1 MSATNLPRET
11 RKAILQ
17 AQRSEITEYH
27 IYRRLAQ
34 RIDDE
39 HNRSVLERIAR
50 QEKDHYDFWRE
61 HTGQDVSPSR
71 LQRWLYLFIAVVFG
85 ITFAIKLMERG
96 EEDAQE
102 TYEELAETISGAER
116 IVREEEEHEQ
126 QLIDMIDE
134 RRLRYIGSIVRGLND
149 ALVELS
155 GAVAGLTFVLNNTS
169 LIGTTGFITGI
180 AASLS
185 MAGSEYLGSKSE
197 ETDKNPF
204 TAALYT
210 GLAYLLVVLF
220 LIFPYF
226 VLGDVIL
233 ALAVMLAN
241 VLVVIVLFTFYTS
254 VTRDLSFRREFGEMA
269 AISFGIAAIT
279 FVIGFA
285 IRSYFGVEV

>member
-1 MSATNLPRET
+1 MPAEPSPATQD
-11 RKAILQ
+11 AILE
-17 AQRSEITEYH
+17 AQRSEITEYR
-27 IYRRLAQ
+27 IYMRLAE

-39 HNRSVLERIAR
+39 HNRQVVQRIAR
-50 QEKDHYDFWRE
+50 QEKEHYDFWRT
-61 HTGQDVSPSR
+61 HTGRDVAPSR
-71 LQRWLYLFIAVVFG
+71 LQRWLYLFIATVFG

-102 TYEELAETISGAER
+102 TYEQLAEEIPGAER

-126 QLIDMIDE
+126 QLVDMIDE

-155 GAVAGLTFVLNNTS
+155 GAVAGLTFVLSSTS

-197 ETDKNPF
+197 GTDKNPV
-204 TAALYT
+204 TASLYT

-226 VLGDVIL
+226 LLGDVIL

-241 VLVVIVLFTFYTS
+241 VLVVVVLFTFYTS

-269 AISFGIAAIT
+269 AISLGIAAIT
-279 FVIGFA
+279 FVIGFV
-285 IRSYFGVEV
+285 IRSVFGVEV

>member
-1 MSATNLPRET
+1 MPTDVSPET
-11 RKAILQ
+11 REAMLE

-27 IYRRLAQ
+27 IYMRLSE

-39 HNRSVLERIAR
+39 YNREVVQRIAR
-50 QEKDHYDFWRE
+50 QEKEHYDFWRM

-71 LQRWLYLFIAVVFG
+71 LQRWLYLAISMVFG

-102 TYEELAETISGAER
+102 TYEQLAETIEGAER

-126 QLIDMIDE
+126 ELVDMIDE

-155 GAVAGLTFVLNNTS
+155 GAVAGLTFVLNDTS

-204 TAALYT
+204 TASMYT

-233 ALAVMLAN
+233 ALAIMLAN

-254 VTRDLSFRREFGEMA
+254 VTRDLSFPREFGEMA
-269 AISFGIAAIT
+269 AISLGIAAIT

-285 IRSYFGVEV
+285 IRSYFGIEV

>member
-1 MSATNLPRET
+1 MPAADLAPET
-11 RKAILQ
+11 REAILT

-27 IYRRLAQ
+27 IYQRLAV

-39 HNRSVLERIAR
+39 HNRDVVERIAR
-50 QEKDHYDFWRE
+50 QEKEHYDFWRE
-61 HTGQDVSPSR
+61 HTNRDVQPSR
-71 LQRWLYLFIAVVFG
+71 LQIWLYLFLATMFG

-102 TYEELAETISGAER
+102 TYEQLAEVIHGAER
-116 IVREEEEHEQ
+116 VVRDEEEHEQ
-126 QLIDMIDE
+126 QLVEMIDE

-155 GAVAGLTFVLNNTS
+155 GAVAGLTIVLNSTS
-169 LIGTTGFITGI
+169 LIGVTGFITGI

-197 ETDKNPF
+197 KTDKNPV
-204 TAALYT
+204 TASFYT
-210 GLAYLLVVLF
+210 GGAYLLVVLF

-226 VLGDVIL
+226 VVGDVIL
-233 ALAVMLAN
+233 ALTIMLFN
-241 VLVVIVLFTFYTS
+241 VLIVVVLFTFYTS
-254 VTRDLSFRREFGEMA
+254 VTRDLSFWHEFREMA
-269 AISFGIAAIT
+269 AISLGIAAVT

>member
-1 MSATNLPRET
+1 MPAELSPET
-11 RKAILQ
+11 QAAVLE
-17 AQRSEITEYH
+17 AQRSEITEYR
-27 IYRRLAQ
+27 IYMRLSE

-39 HNRSVLERIAR
+39 HNRQVMLRIAR
-50 QEKDHYDFWRE
+50 QEKEHYDFWRT
-61 HTGQDVSPSR
+61 HTGRDVAPSR
-71 LQRWLYLFIAVVFG
+71 LQRWLYLVIATVFG
-85 ITFAIKLMERG
+85 VTFAIKLMERG
-96 EEDAQE
+96 EEEAQE
-102 TYEELAETISGAER
+102 TYEQLAEEIPGAER

-126 QLIDMIDE
+126 ELVDMIDE
-134 RRLRYIGSIVRGLND
+134 RHLRYIGSIVRGLND

-197 ETDKNPF
+197 ETDKNPV
-204 TAALYT
+204 TASLYT

-226 VLGDVIL
+226 LLGDVIP

-241 VLVVIVLFTFYTS
+241 VLVVVVLFTFYTS
-254 VTRDLSFRREFGEMA
+254 VTRDLSFRHEFGEMA
-269 AISFGIAAIT
+269 AISLGIAAVT
-279 FVIGFA
+279 FVIGFV
-285 IRSYFGVEV
+285 IRSAFGVEV